1 MPGRVSDKNMKTT
14 LSILAV
20 VAAAFTAS
28 TSLAADGAAVYAQ
41 SCTKCHGDDGKG
53 QTKMGQHLGARDY
66 TDAKTWDG
74 LTDDAAIKAVKEGV
88 VKDGKTVMK
97 ATEGVSDDD
106 AKAVI
111 AYMKTFKK

>member
-1 MPGRVSDKNMKTT
+1 MIMKTK

-20 VAAAFTAS
+20 LAIAFAAS
-28 TSLAADGAAVYAQ
+28 TSLAADGAATYTQ
-41 SCTKCHGDDGKG
+41 SCTKCHGEDGKG

-74 LTDDAAIKAVKEGV
+74 LTDDAAVKAVKEGV
-88 VKDGKTVMK
+88 VKDDKTVMK
-97 ATEGVSDDD
+97 PVDGISDDD